1 MPMPRLLSRLAAA
14 ALLAATLASGG
25 RLAAQGGAYPFLL
38 DAARVR
44 ALAEAWNGG
53 LAAVPGEVLVKFRQ
67 DVPPAGAARAL
78 ATLRAPVG
86 DGDARWIGDGLL
98 LVRSEA
104 EPDPAAAAAALARQP
119 EVAWAQPNYWR
130 PLLATPDDPAYHRQ
144 WNLELIG
151 MPRAWDLNAGAASDV
166 TVAVIDTGFTATTV
180 TPVFSLWTGGAF
192 EAVGIPFGANPDLP
206 SARVARGRDFI
217 FWDGPVL
224 DMVGHGTHVAGTAL
238 QETNNGVGLAGVA
251 YRATLM
257 PLKACLG
264 YWEIQILT
272 SALGIPGF
280 VSPFVTG
287 GCSDAAIVE
296 AIRYAADQGA
306 EVINISLGSPLP
318 APAIR
323 EALVYAVGRGSFVA
337 VAAGNGF
344 DAGNPVEYPAAYAP
358 DIDGVV
364 AVGAVGPSRAR
375 AFYSATG
382 RHVELVAPG
391 GDNRAAGTAGLVYQ
405 TGLRTSDADPFTVI
419 RPRFDRY
426 MEVPQQGTSMAAP
439 HVAGAAALLAA
450 QGITSPA
457 AIEAALK
464 AFATDLGPAG
474 RDDEHGH
481 GLIDPRRALRG
492 LGIAR

>member
-1 MPMPRLLSRLAAA
+1 
-14 ALLAATLASGG
+14 
-25 RLAAQGGAYPFLL
+25 
-38 DAARVR
+38 
-44 ALAEAWNGG
+44 
-53 LAAVPGEVLVKFRQ
+53 
-67 DVPPAGAARAL
+67 
-78 ATLRAPVG
+78 
-86 DGDARWIGDGLL
+86 
-98 LVRSEA
+98 
-104 EPDPAAAAAALARQP
+104 
-119 EVAWAQPNYWR
+119 
-130 PLLATPDDPAYHRQ
+130 
-144 WNLELIG
+144 
-151 MPRAWDLNAGAASDV
+151 
-166 TVAVIDTGFTATTV
+166 VIDTGFTATTV

-192 EAVGIPFGANPDLP
+192 EAVGIPFGANPDLS

-224 DMVGHGTHVAGTAL
+224 DTVGHGTHVAGTAL